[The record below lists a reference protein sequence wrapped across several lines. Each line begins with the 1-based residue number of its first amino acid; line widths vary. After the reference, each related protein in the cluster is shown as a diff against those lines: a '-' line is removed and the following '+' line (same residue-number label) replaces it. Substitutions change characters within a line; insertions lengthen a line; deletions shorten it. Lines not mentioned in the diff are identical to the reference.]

1 MEKNTIQFSNKP
13 GTFRDSIR
21 AYREYKKDWQAR
33 MEVKLSKME
42 EEIQKAKSD
51 QFYKIE
57 TRQEAAT
64 KNNEDWPRLTKED
77 LTISPEVMKIVEDI
91 DPLTEDFDEKKA
103 RLEYLT
109 KKYGL

>member
-1 MEKNTIQFSNKP
+1 MFGGLEKNTYFCRQEKKKGRKMEKNTIQFSNKP

-57 TRQEAAT
+57 A
-64 KNNEDWPRLTKED
+64 
-77 LTISPEVMKIVEDI
+77 I
-91 DPLTEDFDEKKA
+91 
-103 RLEYLT
+103 
-109 KKYGL
+109 

>member
-1 MEKNTIQFSNKP
+1 MDNLVDWKRIRIFAGKKKKGRKMEKNTIQFSNKP

-42 EEIQKAKSD
+42 EDIQKAKSD

-57 TRQEAAT
+57 A
-64 KNNEDWPRLTKED
+64 
-77 LTISPEVMKIVEDI
+77 I
-91 DPLTEDFDEKKA
+91 
-103 RLEYLT
+103 
-109 KKYGL
+109 

>member
-1 MEKNTIQFSNKP
+1 MYLVSYVPNCESPSFLNVN
-13 GTFRDSIR
+13 SIT
-21 AYREYKKDWQAR
+21 YLYFLPSEWT
-33 MEVKLSKME
+33 VPFT
-42 EEIQKAKSD
+42 KAKSD

-57 TRQEAAT
+57 ARQEAAT

-109 KKYGL
+109 KKYGLWKEYL

>member
-1 MEKNTIQFSNKP
+1 MFGGLEKNTYFCRQEKRMLMEGRVSMTSLLDFIHSMSLSTSNKQWLAD
-13 GTFRDSIR
+13 RL
-21 AYREYKKDWQAR
+21 YE
-33 MEVKLSKME
+33 
-42 EEIQKAKSD
+42 
-51 QFYKIE
+51 E

-91 DPLTEDFDEKKA
+91 DPLTEEKKKKKA

>member
-1 MEKNTIQFSNKP
+1 MNNLVDWKRIRIFAGKKKKGRKMEKNTIQFSNKP

-42 EEIQKAKSD
+42 EDIQKAKSD

-57 TRQEAAT
+57 A
-64 KNNEDWPRLTKED
+64 
-77 LTISPEVMKIVEDI
+77 I
-91 DPLTEDFDEKKA
+91 
-103 RLEYLT
+103 
-109 KKYGL
+109 